1 MTMTWDHTKR
11 LQLNACNASE
21 GEAALKLVAVARA
34 MAEGREPLDLRSLL
48 SPYVYGVCSF
58 HDYLQHEIREIANE
72 IGVRSGFLT
81 PGDTLFD
88 EALGVKRSVV
98 ASLCPEL
105 AGTLYTARSNAE
117 LEEIALLEPCPNELA
132 DNSVPPPMN
141 MLLHRP
147 SRPAVRAYATYDA
160 MLYAH
165 PFRYQLLS
173 KDRTA
178 LWISGS
184 PRSLSRAAIGDP
196 TVINLTRDVIVL
208 QDRFNGTNFSH
219 FLFDSISRVLLLE
232 QRLGTIRSTILVFG
246 GVPGE
251 FHSAVCKAL
260 TDALN
265 LAPVNIYFPDRA
277 IILEPSQR
285 CIWFSDQ
292 VEAYLFPAQM
302 AHPASVNLLRSLVET
317 IPGDPGGCRRVYI
330 SRADAEQRRVVNEE
344 QISVALKARGF
355 EIVELSKLS
364 IARQIGLFRDA
375 EVIVAPHGM
384 GLTHLAV
391 ADRLRGLVELFPP
404 STGSDAYAFIAK
416 AGRIDY
422 NCIVGASIGSPVAD
436 FEVNLEQISRC
447 LDRID
452 RSDCRPAWRKPANLL
467 PGSKSFTGFRAENGG
482 VDSQISIPEL
492 IWGNRVFAH
501 STDGEPSQ
509 DAPVVGRWSG
519 IPVIP
524 GLRYTASCWL
534 WIPGG
539 FAGRE
544 VSLGLGDCSVA
555 QIVAADLT
563 RREAWQRI
571 SITGVAWS
579 GHCNVDLRL
588 SSPSATLLCSTC
600 WQLERG
606 DAPSSYVETP

>member
-1 MTMTWDHTKR
+1 MTMTWDHAKR
-11 LQLNACNASE
+11 SQLNAFNYRE
-21 GEAALKLVAVARA
+21 GAEALKLVAVARA

-48 SPYVYGVCSF
+48 APYVQGVCSF
-58 HDYLQHEIREIANE
+58 HDHLQYEIRKIVNE
-72 IGVRSGFLT
+72 IGVRSGFLA
-81 PGDTLFD
+81 PGDTLF
-88 EALGVKRSVV
+88 EESLGVKRSVV

-117 LEEIALLEPCPNELA
+117 LEEIPLLEPCPNELA

-141 MLLHRP
+141 MLLHRS
-147 SRPAVRAYATYDA
+147 SRPAVRAYATHDA
-160 MLYAH
+160 VLYAH

-196 TVINLTRDVIVL
+196 AVINLTRDIIVL

-219 FLFDSISRVLLLE
+219 FLFDSMSRVLLLE
-232 QRLGTIRSTILVFG
+232 QQIGTIRSSILVFG

-251 FHSAVCKAL
+251 FHHAVCNAL
-260 TDALN
+260 SDALN
-265 LAPVNIYFPDRA
+265 LDTVNIYFPDGA
-277 IILEPSQR
+277 VILETSQR

-302 AHPASVNLLRSLVET
+302 AHPASINLLRSLVET
-317 IPGDPGGCRRVYI
+317 IPGEPGGCRRVYI
-330 SRADAEQRRVVNEE
+330 SRADAEQRRVVNDE

-355 EIVELSKLS
+355 ATVELSKFS

-375 EVIVAPHGM
+375 EIIVAPHGM

-404 STGSDAYAFIAK
+404 STGSDAYACIAK

-422 NCIVGASIGSPVAD
+422 NCIVGASVGSPVAD

-467 PGSKSFTGFRAENGG
+467 PGSKSFSGFRAENDG
-482 VDSQISIPEL
+482 VDSQISTPEL
-492 IWGNRVFAH
+492 IWGNRVFGH
-501 STDGEPSQ
+501 STGGEPSLYG
-509 DAPVVGRWSG
+509 PVVGRWSG

-534 WIPGG
+534 WIPSG
-539 FAGRE
+539 FAGMD
-544 VSLGLGDCSVA
+544 VSLGLGECSVD

-579 GHCNVDLRL
+579 GHCNVELRL
-588 SSPSATLLCSTC
+588 SAPAATALGSTC

-606 DAPSSYVETP
+606 SAPTSYVETP